1 MLRFARYRLK
11 TEWLRFLLGVA
22 FAAAFLIWSGFFMTP
37 QAGNLAQFVAKYDGV
52 DPEQMAIALGI
63 DVSELKPTLEENF
76 RMMAGQYRG
85 LRYYNLVDGTEWL
98 AGLPLSIALSVL
110 FLTGPLRN
118 KRLDPLLAAGYGRF
132 RIFLSLTLVYYAA
145 VVLTWF
151 VSAKVLLALY
161 SVRWTPE
168 EADFF
173 RTTRLAWLLT
183 FLFRASIL
191 YLLSFLLGSPLPA
204 ALTGIGISFL
214 LRWLKSAVPAI
225 PIRIVPPGPY
235 PNGPTWDPGADLSA
249 VVKGNWI
256 ALGVCI
262 LSVLI
267 AWLCF
272 RKRSLE

>member
-1 MLRFARYRLK
+1 MTRLK
-11 TEWLRFLLGVA
+11 SLDLLALGFMTFALFLGAGNIIFPPSAGMAAGDNLGQAAFGFLLTGV
-22 FAAAFLIWSGFFMTP
+22 
-37 QAGNLAQFVAKYDGV
+37 
-52 DPEQMAIALGI
+52 
-63 DVSELKPTLEENF
+63 
-76 RMMAGQYRG
+76 
-85 LRYYNLVDGTEWL
+85 
-98 AGLPLSIALSVL
+98 GLPLLTVVALARVGGGMPALTVPIGKVAGIALAVAVYL
-110 FLTGPLRN
+110 AIGPLFATPRTAVVSFEIGIVPFTGQ
-118 KRLDPLLAAGYGRF
+118 DPLVMFIY
-132 RIFLSLTLVYYAA
+132 TLVYFAA

-191 YLLSFLLGSPLPA
+191 YLLSFLLGRPLPA
-204 ALTGIGISFL
+204 ALAGIGISLL

-235 PNGPTWDPGADLSA
+235 PNGPTWDPGADLTA